1 MLHLLAPM
9 LVILRLQINNFSV
22 LWLCWELV
30 LWGFGSPDIDR
41 WIWLYILLWNPSY
54 ILMLYIL
61 RGLSAVQY
69 QFLLI
74 VVFLFFVISNFIQF
88 LVTIFWYLRFFNYVN
103 YLLFFIFFM
112 LLNVL
117 ILFLKILIL
126 DKLNMI
132 WLILF
137 IRTISLFDN
146 LNPNIIR
153 SKTFFHII
161 WALLNNLII
170 L

>member
-1 MLHLLAPM
+1 MLHLLTPV
-9 LVILRLQINNFSV
+9 LVILRLQINNFGV

-30 LWGFGSPDIDR
+30 LWGFGSPDIDL

-54 ILMLYIL
+54 IVMLCIL
-61 RGLSAVQY
+61 RRLSAVQY
-69 QFLLI
+69 QFLLK
-74 VVFLFFVISNFIQF
+74 VVFFFFVISHFTQF

-103 YLLFFIFFM
+103 YLLFCIFFM

-117 ILFLKILIL
+117 ILFLKIWIL

-161 WALLNNLII
+161 WALFNNLII